1 LLATSRSRGGCGA
14 ETLVVHDRP
23 QVGFWGH
30 HAVTAAGLYV
40 LDSDADPH
48 PTIDFYNFATGK
60 ISPVLTLDERPVRLQ
75 PSLSA
80 TADGKTLYFTQY
92 DRQSVIKM
100 MEFAP

>member
-1 LLATSRSRGGCGA
+1 MAPKLKSSAIARNSAFGDTTPSPPLASTYSTTSK
-14 ETLVVHDRP
+14 
-23 QVGFWGH
+23 
-30 HAVTAAGLYV
+30 
-40 LDSDADPH
+40 PH

-60 ISPVLTLDERPVRLQ
+60 ISPVLTFDERPARLQ